1 MKKFLSLL
9 NSAVSRVCMAGIALL
24 GFASCA
30 SDEPQPDMYGTPLA
44 DFEVKGYV
52 KDAAGN
58 PVSDA
63 ILKVTYPD
71 RSSGVEAIG
80 KCVSNASGTYE
91 LEGGLIGFNK
101 NEVKVVCKPSDPTLE
116 ADSTVVK
123 LTQIRK
129 GEDMWNQGGFGATV
143 NFVLKKKEA
152 K

>member
-1 MKKFLSLL
+1 MKKILSLL
-9 NSAVSRVCMAGIALL
+9 NSRISRVCVACMAML
-24 GFASCA
+24 GFTAC
-30 SDEPQPDMYGTPLA
+30 SDEECMYGTPVA

-71 RSSGVEAIG
+71 RSSGVEVIG
-80 KCVSNASGTYE
+80 KGVSYSNGAYE

-101 NEVKVVCKPSDPTLE
+101 NELKVVCIPSDPTLE

-123 LTQIRK
+123 LTQTRK
-129 GEDMWNQGGFGATV
+129 GEDIWDQGDYEATV
-143 NFVLKKKEA
+143 DFVLKKKEA

>member
-52 KDAAGN
+52 KDATGN
-58 PVSDA
+58 PVTNA
-63 ILKVTYPD
+63 TVKMTY
-71 RSSGVEAIG
+71 RNNHSGVEWIDKGETNGDGA
-80 KCVSNASGTYE
+80 YE
-91 LEGGLIGFNK
+91 LEGDLIGFNRY
-101 NEVKVVCKPSDPTLE
+101 EVKVVCKPSDPTLE

>member
-1 MKKFLSLL
+1 MKMISSLL
-9 NSAVSRVCMAGIALL
+9 NSRISRVCVACMAML
-24 GFASCA
+24 GFTAC
-30 SDEPQPDMYGTPLA
+30 SDEECMYGTPVA

-52 KDAAGN
+52 NDAAGN